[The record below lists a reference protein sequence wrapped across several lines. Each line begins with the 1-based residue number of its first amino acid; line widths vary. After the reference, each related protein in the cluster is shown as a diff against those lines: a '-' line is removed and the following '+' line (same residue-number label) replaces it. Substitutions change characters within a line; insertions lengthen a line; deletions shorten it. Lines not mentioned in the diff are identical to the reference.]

1 MTTVN
6 TPAGIAHFR
15 LLSIKGCVKL
25 ESKGIRHSSGAI
37 RPRIAAEFGL
47 KPRDSY
53 DKFIAVIQERIDA
66 SLAAMEGNLEP

>member
-1 MTTVN
+1 MTDKAIVVD
-6 TPAGIAHFR
+6 TPHGIAHFR
-15 LLSIKGCVKL
+15 LLSIKGRVKL

-53 DKFIAVIQERIDA
+53 EKYIAAIQAKIDA
-66 SLAAMEGNLEP
+66 SLASK